1 MIPTHPAPLPA
12 AAPRIAMP
20 LIAFVRAACVSSLLA
35 TAALPGHAELF
46 TSMASSAGS
55 AASSASDSIGH
66 SSGGGGRDRRLA
78 EGEYRVIGVEQVPGR
93 PDATG
98 LRLRATETGIARE
111 FVLNLPRQ
119 AQGARPLAAGDLVQ
133 ARERPYGFEFARGD
147 TREAFF
153 LVLNDDWYEE
163 MDSRPLAL

>member
-1 MIPTHPAPLPA
+1 MTLPTL
-12 AAPRIAMP
+12 
-20 LIAFVRAACVSSLLA
+20 VRAACVSSLLA
-35 TAALPGHAELF
+35 VAALPGHAELF

-66 SSGGGGRDRRLA
+66 SSGGGGRDRHLA
-78 EGEYRVIGVEQVPGR
+78 EGEYRVIEVVQVPGR

-98 LRLRATETGIARE
+98 LKLRATEAGAPHE

-119 AQGARPLAAGDLVQ
+119 AQGAQPLAAGDLVQ
-133 ARERPYGFEFARGD
+133 ARQRPYGFEFARGD

-153 LVLNDDWYEE
+153 LVLTDDWYGE